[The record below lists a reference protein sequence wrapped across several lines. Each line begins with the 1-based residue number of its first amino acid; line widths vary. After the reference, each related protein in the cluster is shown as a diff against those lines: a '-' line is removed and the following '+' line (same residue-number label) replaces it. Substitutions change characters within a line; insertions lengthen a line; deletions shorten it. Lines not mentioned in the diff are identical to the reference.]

1 MVKIE
6 FRQKNKDGTEAVVYD
21 NEENKLEAI
30 VFVGKA
36 PRISKMYVVPKDKLK
51 EVLQQIY
58 EGKSIP
64 KYEEKPKP

>member
-21 NEENKLEAI
+21 NEENKLEAV

-36 PRISKMYVVPKDKLK
+36 PRIGKVYVVPKDKLK

-58 EGKSIP
+58 EGKPVP
-64 KYEEKPKP
+64 KYEETAKP